1 MGSRGAF
8 VDVNT
13 GDFTFKENGQK
24 YFSIGTLSSDPNVK
38 VLVQPEG
45 SVKAP
50 EFSHTAGRIYAITQD
65 GFLKHLTY
73 YDKHNQHISIDLL
86 HPHKG
91 VQPHVHVDLDHNPK
105 SPGVS
110 PSKEQL
116 ELIEK
121 IKKEFYLK

>member
-8 VDVNT
+8 VDVNA
-13 GDFTFKENGQK
+13 GDFTFKDNGQK
-24 YFSIGTLSSDPNVK
+24 YFSIGSLSSDSNVK
-38 VLVQPEG
+38 VLVQSEG

-65 GFLKHLTY
+65 RALKHLTY
-73 YDKHNQHISIDLL
+73 YDEHNQHISVDLL

-91 VQPHVHVDLDHNPK
+91 VQPHIHVDLNHDPK

-110 PSKEQL
+110 PTAEQIA
-116 ELIEK
+116 LINK
-121 IKKEFYLK
+121 IKKEFHLK